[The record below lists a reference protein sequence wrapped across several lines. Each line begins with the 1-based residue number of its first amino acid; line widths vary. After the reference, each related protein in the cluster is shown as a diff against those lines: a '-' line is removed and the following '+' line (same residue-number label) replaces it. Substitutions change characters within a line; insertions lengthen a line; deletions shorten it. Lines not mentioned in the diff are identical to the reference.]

1 MLNKNLKS
9 FGLLAIIIA
18 VVFTF
23 SACDMGDETTTEEEL
38 QETHTLT
45 GFVNLQ
51 GDVTINDV
59 ILEIGDSEISPE
71 DDGSWEVEVDAGDT
85 VTITPQLV
93 DNSDDYFWYSDHT
106 DWQEEDEVW
115 VDEVND
121 DIEGIVFNALHKD
134 GISGIMGYSFI
145 AGDSGAYYAQQEKI
159 GFTVRIHDNTDG
171 IITDNI
177 ELTELYIGDVNRTE
191 DSKIEFSH
199 VHGDEKENSDW
210 DVIIENVEELPQGDA
225 EISFE
230 IEHTETDTKAKFTNT
245 WNNIR
250 QEEFDEGIS
259 STHSFIGW
267 NSGVHDQVDD
277 VLNYVIGLTSV
288 EEEAITSPEDIDIV
302 SHSIGEDDYTDDT
315 QLEFSFE
322 RDDGT
327 GVWDV
332 KVENVDDE
340 PDEESDI
347 ELVLEHVPTGTET
360 ALDDYWGSV
369 RDEKDEHYNIKFTDG
384 TADELNPMG
393 YFDVEVEVTNIGYVE
408 QDSILG
414 IPIRVADGRDW
425 DWDEILF
432 YNRELYVAEDLS
444 PGESTIVENEYI
456 FGVSEE
462 EIEADEYELIAEINE
477 YTEDNGDYEGSR
489 TYDAT
494 FKEVNIG
501 DPETT
506 QIEEGSLDATDVES
520 AEEQNQDIFF
530 ELEQISDDNAAA
542 TNWMGIRWGED
553 IDDIETEDDIYTE
566 LIKGLDD
573 LADEDVTI
581 KSGDEEINA
590 EIDHEHFTDDDNNYL
605 NLHLPEPLADIAE
618 AGDEV
623 TVEISDGLNFSKA
636 DSGDY
641 DIRVN
646 LFHGH
651 HRLDRELS
659 EETFSVR

>member
-1 MLNKNLKS
+1 MLNKQLKS
-9 FGLLAIIIA
+9 AGILMLILAVA
-18 VVFTF
+18 FTF
-23 SACDMGDETTTEEEL
+23 SACDLDSDTTPEEDD
-38 QETHTLT
+38 THTIS
-45 GFVNLQ
+45 GYVYLQ
-51 GDVTINDV
+51 SGLSTDDVLLN
-59 ILEIGDSEISPE
+59 IGDDDDNVITPE
-71 DDGSWEVEVDAGDT
+71 DDGSWEAEVESGDT
-85 VTITPQLV
+85 ITITPELIEDQ
-93 DNSDDYFWYSDHT
+93 DDYFWYSLHT
-106 DWQEEDEVW
+106 DWQEEDDIW
-115 VDEVND
+115 VKEINE
-121 DIEGIVFNALHKD
+121 DIEDINFHALLEE
-134 GISGIMGYSFI
+134 GISTVKGYSFI
-145 AGDSGAYYAQQEKI
+145 ANQGVYYAQQEKI
-159 GFTVRIHDNTDG
+159 DFVVRIHDNIDE

-177 ELTELYIGDVNRTE
+177 ELTELYIDGEERTE
-191 DSKIEFSH
+191 DSKIEHSH
-199 VHGDEKENSDW
+199 VHGDEEEISEW
-210 DVIIENVEELPQGDA
+210 EVIIENVEELPAADA
-225 EISFE
+225 EISLKV
-230 IEHTETDTKAKFTNT
+230 EHTETDTTAKFTNT
-245 WNNIR
+245 WQNIR

-259 STHSFIGW
+259 STHSYLDW
-267 NSGVHDQVDD
+267 YSGVHDQVDD
-277 VLNYVIGLTSV
+277 ELNYEIGLTSV
-288 EEEAITSPEDIDIV
+288 EEEAITSPDDINIV
-302 SHSIGEDDYTDDT
+302 SHSIDGEDYTEDT
-315 QLEFSFE
+315 QLEFDFE
-322 RDDGT
+322 ADG
-327 GVWDV
+327 GAGIWNLEV
-332 KVENVDDE
+332 KNVVEE
-340 PDEESDI
+340 PDEESVI
-347 ELVLEHVPTGTET
+347 ELVLEHRPTDTET
-360 ALDDYWGSV
+360 ALDDHWGRV

-414 IPIRVADGRDW
+414 IPIRVADERDW
-425 DWDEILF
+425 DWDEFLF
-432 YNRELYVAEDLS
+432 YHRELYVAEDLS

-623 TVEISDGLNFSKA
+623 TVEISDGLNFSDA
-636 DSGDY
+636 DLGEY

-646 LFHGH
+646 LFHGN

-659 EETFSVR
+659 EEIFSVD